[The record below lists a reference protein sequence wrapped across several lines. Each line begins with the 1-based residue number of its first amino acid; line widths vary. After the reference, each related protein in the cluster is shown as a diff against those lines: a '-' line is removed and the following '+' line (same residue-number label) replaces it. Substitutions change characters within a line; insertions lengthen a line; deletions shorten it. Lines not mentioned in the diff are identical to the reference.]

1 MALADKPRRKHEKQ
15 VIYCR
20 DCDICFGAMAM
31 DSVGAGGMIACVM
44 IALAIVLAFAGY
56 ASEQLEKERRKTARR
71 IQKLRRQ

>member
-1 MALADKPRRKHEKQ
+1 
-15 VIYCR
+15 
-20 DCDICFGAMAM
+20 M

-44 IALAIVLAFAGY
+44 VALGTVLAFAGY